1 MKFAPK
7 TTIIAVSVAPM
18 SKSMDERNLKV
29 AETVASRITQF
40 RTITV
45 TARLNRLTNESAH
58 YYFAPG
64 RAAKY
69 CNGRVCVSVCV
80 FFPRA
85 YLRNYTSDLHQI
97 FCICTVAVYQSSFGP
112 LRYVVCFRFYGWHH
126 ICNIMSHKQGCPC
139 NTGTASQPEGAARR
153 LGREPWLKQQAV
165 SP

>member
-29 AETVASRITQF
+29 AETVASRIAQF

-80 FFPRA
+80 FFREHISGTTRP
-85 YLRNYTSDLHQI
+85 I
-97 FCICTVAVYQSSFGP
+97 FTKYFAFVLWPCISFP
-112 LRYVVCFRFYGWHH
+112 
-126 ICNIMSHKQGCPC
+126 
-139 NTGTASQPEGAARR
+139 
-153 LGREPWLKQQAV
+153 LGRCDMLCV
-165 SP
+165 SGFMDDIIFAT